1 MDTKIFRTDQA
12 KEAARILT
20 SGGLLVFPTE
30 TVYGLGASL
39 QHPEALGKIY
49 TAKGRPS
56 DNPLILHLWNRE
68 MVSEVVGELTKEVQ
82 GQLGALMEAFWPGP
96 LTLVLPKSAKVP
108 DIVTAGLPTVAVRMP
123 SSPLALTLLEET
135 IFPVAAPSANLSGRP
150 SPTTF
155 SMAQEDMMGRVEGML
170 QGPDCEKGLESTIL
184 SLIDGALQILRPGS
198 ITPEEIREVLGLA
211 ADYALLPRSPL
222 DIKALAP
229 GMIHRHYQPKARVV
243 LFRSTRDLENLS
255 YQERRIKAI
264 ALKDTFLPEGIE
276 TISVRDWEEYGRI
289 LFRSFS
295 QCDQEGIDLILAQA
309 PEGEEG
315 IGAAVLNRL
324 LKASGGDFAGEG
336 SL

>member
-1 MDTKIFRTDQA
+1 
-12 KEAARILT
+12 
-20 SGGLLVFPTE
+20 
-30 TVYGLGASL
+30 
-39 QHPEALGKIY
+39 
-49 TAKGRPS
+49 
-56 DNPLILHLWNRE
+56 
-68 MVSEVVGELTKEVQ
+68 
-82 GQLGALMEAFWPGP
+82 
-96 LTLVLPKSAKVP
+96 
-108 DIVTAGLPTVAVRMP
+108 
-123 SSPLALTLLEET
+123 
-135 IFPVAAPSANLSGRP
+135 
-150 SPTTF
+150 
-155 SMAQEDMMGRVEGML
+155 MAQEDMMGRVEGML